1 MLRSDRRKLSKASLP
16 WKWELLLWSGL
27 FGLCADAELPYVV
40 VMALLSL
47 VLWQHLGC
55 PPRGA
60 AFCWLRASC
69 AVLVL
74 GIIFQG
80 DFMVAGGFT
89 VLAALAFHDV
99 FAVGASRYGVA
110 DLEALATDTHKF
122 EARYLDRLVGPYPEA
137 KDVYVARSPIHSVDS
152 IDCPMVVLQG
162 QEDEV
167 VPPNQAE
174 MIVAALAAKGL
185 DHEYVL
191 FDDEGHGFRKAE
203 NIITALEA
211 EEAFFAR
218 TLGFTP

>member
-1 MLRSDRRKLSKASLP
+1 M
-16 WKWELLLWSGL
+16 
-27 FGLCADAELPYVV
+27 
-40 VMALLSL
+40 
-47 VLWQHLGC
+47 
-55 PPRGA
+55 
-60 AFCWLRASC
+60 
-69 AVLVL
+69 
-74 GIIFQG
+74 
-80 DFMVAGGFT
+80 
-89 VLAALAFHDV
+89 LAALAFHDV